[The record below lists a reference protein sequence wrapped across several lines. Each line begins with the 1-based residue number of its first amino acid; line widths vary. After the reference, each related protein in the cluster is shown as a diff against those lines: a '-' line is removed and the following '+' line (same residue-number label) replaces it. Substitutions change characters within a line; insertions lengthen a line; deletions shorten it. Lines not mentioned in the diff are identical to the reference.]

1 MDFLQIWINQSEN
14 FCYVKNYIKSPIA
27 AAIGLSCTFSTVLKF
42 YILCIRKSM
51 PEMNENVL
59 AKYAIFGIMGIVL
72 SFNVAKYTQG
82 VSHSFYFGV
91 KSNSNSFGK
100 KGVKSTPPLLFDF
113 KRSESTTPLPTPLKT
128 LISIFF

>member
-1 MDFLQIWINQSEN
+1 M
-14 FCYVKNYIKSPIA
+14 KNYIKSPIA

-72 SFNVAKYTQG
+72 SFNGAKYTGTTKPVHNQ
-82 VSHSFYFGV
+82 VSFENGFCLIFSLSKLFVDHLYG
-91 KSNSNSFGK
+91 
-100 KGVKSTPPLLFDF
+100 LL
-113 KRSESTTPLPTPLKT
+113 
-128 LISIFF
+128 